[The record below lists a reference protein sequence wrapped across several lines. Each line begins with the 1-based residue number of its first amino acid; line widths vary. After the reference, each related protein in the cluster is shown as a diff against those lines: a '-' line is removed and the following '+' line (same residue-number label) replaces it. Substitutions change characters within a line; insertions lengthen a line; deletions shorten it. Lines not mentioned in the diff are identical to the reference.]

1 MAEIEIYDFKI
12 PEPDP
17 VRTGV
22 GKWQSIISVA
32 TFLNKLGK

>member
-1 MAEIEIYDFKI
+1 MPLSKAETEVVTLGF

-22 GKWQSIISVA
+22 GKWR
-32 TFLNKLGK
+32 TY